1 MATSKDLSVN
11 IEQIRDA
18 LTENEIEHIQ
28 LLSSRNLFQ
37 YVRDKIILSLSDDEA
52 RELYHCITAEVD
64 ADA

>member
-37 YVRDKIILSLSDDEA
+37 YVRDKIILNLSDDEA
-52 RELYHCITAEVD
+52 REFYHCITAE
-64 ADA
+64 ADANA